1 MRFTLMLAVL
11 LAALAGCKK
20 PKPTAASRDDSANA
34 KPQQPAPPAPAPAAN
49 PKNTKK
55 DEPNWLTDPR
65 FKKEQ
70 PKFDPSK
77 PVDPAP
83 SPAPGTGTGG
93 VGKQPIGI
101 TPPQGGW
108 TGPVPGVE
116 LPGMGVPV
124 VPPMPG
130 QVPPVPGGAPP
141 MPGVGSLPQPGPQ
154 PGPGMG
160 VPNPNPN
167 PPPLPGGN
175 TTVGAAR
182 KAVAL
187 ADMRDLQIFI
197 HDASITANK
206 MPTPG
211 EIYNA
216 LVAARSPCAEHV
228 KVGSIILTGAKEREG
243 VWAYETAALTSGG
256 LVVSQN
262 GVEKL
267 SAAELKQRLK

>member
-1 MRFTLMLAVL
+1 MRSMIVLAVL
-11 LAALAGCKK
+11 LTALAGCKK
-20 PKPTAASRDDSANA
+20 PKPTSASRDESANA
-34 KPQQPAPPAPAPAAN
+34 KPQQPAAPTPAPGAN

-70 PKFDPSK
+70 PKFDPGK

-83 SPAPGTGTGG
+83 TTAPGTGTGG

-116 LPGMGVPV
+116 LPG
-124 VPPMPG
+124 PG
-130 QVPPVPGGAPP
+130 GPNPNPGAVPPVPDPGAPP
-141 MPGVGSLPQPGPQ
+141 MPGVGSLPP

-160 VPNPNPN
+160 VLQPQPNPNPN

-175 TTVGAAR
+175 TPVGAAR

-197 HDASITANK
+197 HDASLASGK

-211 EIYNA
+211 DIYNA

-228 KVGSIILTGAKEREG
+228 KAGSIILTGAKERES
-243 VWAYETAALTSGG
+243 VWAYETAALTGVG

-267 SAAELKQRLK
+267 TAAELKQRLK

>member
-20 PKPTAASRDDSANA
+20 PKPTAASRDESANA
-34 KPQQPAPPAPAPAAN
+34 KPQQPAAPTPAPAPSN
-49 PKNTKK
+49 NKNTKK

-70 PKFDPSK
+70 PKFDPGK

-124 VPPMPG
+124 VPP
-130 QVPPVPGGAPP
+130 VPGP
-141 MPGVGSLPQPGPQ
+141 MPGPNPGPGVGGPGVPGTGSLPN
-154 PGPGMG
+154 
-160 VPNPNPN
+160 PNPNPN
-167 PPPLPGGN
+167 PPPLAPGGN
-175 TTVGAAR
+175 NPIGAAK

-197 HDASITANK
+197 HDASLASGK

-228 KVGSIILTGAKEREG
+228 TAGSIILTGAKEREG
-243 VWAYETAALTSGG
+243 VWAYETAALTNGG
-256 LVVSQN
+256 LVVSHN